1 MCYYSTQHSSSA
13 GMNSTK
19 NSSRGCVCNERQLR
33 RHFQLLNWRGKKRA
47 GAFLRRVREYFS
59 RSSRGRDRIDS
70 SHRHSV
76 CPERDKVMFLLQSTS
91 ALQQTEPFLILGET
105 SSGIQGCIVKSLNY
119 QNGWFSGGDENQSG
133 GKESFERVKKR
144 FKAFNFYTSTYKAMQ
159 IQKYNQFVTSS
170 FFRRG
175 SL

>member
-19 NSSRGCVCNERQLR
+19 NSNRGCVCYERQLR

-76 CPERDKVMFLLQSTS
+76 CPERDKVLFLLQSTS
-91 ALQQTEPFLILGET
+91 ALHEPFLILGET
-105 SSGIQGCIVKSLNY
+105 SSWYLGFRVVIYFFCSRVCLSQRSLCV
-119 QNGWFSGGDENQSG
+119 DRDNQSMFFPPC
-133 GKESFERVKKR
+133 S
-144 FKAFNFYTSTYKAMQ
+144 SSPSL
-159 IQKYNQFVTSS
+159 FVT
-170 FFRRG
+170 REW
-175 SL
+175 